1 MNPGGDG
8 GSDDELGGERKVGD
22 ARSQK
27 ASRPS
32 PSVPLPPAPRPPPRP
47 SSTGIAPP
55 PKPPAPPRP
64 APRPPT
70 LSQPAQ
76 PAAKPA
82 PSAPAP
88 PPRTASSGPVK
99 GGAAKGTSS
108 IDLAPGDLFAGR
120 YRIDKQVGRGGMGA
134 VYLAEQEP
142 LARKVAIKVLHGTA
156 DETTV
161 ARFQREARLIAQ
173 LQHPHIV
180 GLIDFGEDDGR
191 LFLVMEFIDGEA
203 LTALLK
209 REAPLPPRRACEI
222 SLQVAEALA
231 VAHDIQV
238 VHRDVKPDNVMI
250 IKTAAGQDFV
260 KMLDFGVAKIKREG
274 DQQNTIETK
283 AGLIVGSLRY
293 ISPEQVESGDIT
305 PRTDIYSFGCI
316 LYEML
321 TGKRVFEYPSPA
333 DCAIAHLTEK
343 PKAPMIDGRALT
355 GPLVDLV
362 MRCLEKK
369 PGKRPADARELL
381 KILMACRE
389 DPAKLAPPKG
399 AVAAHDEDQELTVH
413 AVAGGLANAQHAP
426 TVALPAVRPEDLPEQ
441 PSSRPVVRP
450 TTDTGQRARPDVE
463 LRRPTGSHGFAA
475 GAGDGPTSTHV
486 RGVQLELPKKSRTW
500 LWVLMG
506 LVLGG
511 GGVAAFL
518 LTRGE
523 QGATSGTSG
532 TATSAATVADA
543 TGGTPAADAGAGGVA
558 DAGASVALGAE
569 VTEAEVVPEVVADVV
584 VIEGTRVV
592 TNPEGAEVTR
602 DKVVVC
608 TTPCVVPWRIE
619 EKPPLVRLT
628 LKGHIDIDLQLV
640 RGDHGTEQRFEL
652 RPNAVP

>member
-1 MNPGGDG
+1 M
-8 GSDDELGGERKVGD
+8 
-22 ARSQK
+22 
-27 ASRPS
+27 
-32 PSVPLPPAPRPPPRP
+32 PRPATL
-47 SSTGIAPP
+47 SQAPADKVLT
-55 PKPPAPPRP
+55 KPPA
-64 APRPPT
+64 
-70 LSQPAQ
+70 SAQ
-76 PAAKPA
+76 
-82 PSAPAP
+82 SAGA
-88 PPRTASSGPVK
+88 RTAGPGPVK
-99 GGAAKGTSS
+99 GGAAKGSAS

-120 YRIDKQVGRGGMGA
+120 YRIDRQVGRGGMGA

-142 LARKVAIKVLHGTA
+142 LSRKVAIKVLHGTA

-191 LFLVMEFIDGEA
+191 LYLVMEYIDGEA

-209 REAPLPPRRACEI
+209 REAPLPPKRACEI
-222 SLQVAEALA
+222 ALQVAEALA

-305 PRTDIYSFGCI
+305 TRTDIYSFGCI

-343 PKAPMIDGRALT
+343 PKAPTIEGRALT

-369 PGKRPADARELL
+369 PGKRPEHARELL

-413 AVAGGLANAQHAP
+413 AVAGGLASAQHAP
-426 TVALPAVRPEDLPEQ
+426 TVALPAVRPEDLAKLDA
-441 PSSRPVVRP
+441 RP
-450 TTDTGQRARPDVE
+450 TSDTGQRARPDVE
-463 LRRPTGSHGFAA
+463 LRRPTGSHAFAA

-486 RGVQLELPKKSRTW
+486 RGVQLELPKKSRPW
-500 LWVLMG
+500 LWVVLG
-506 LVLGG
+506 LVLVG
-511 GGVAAFL
+511 GGVAAFF
-518 LTRGE
+518 LT
-523 QGATSGTSG
+523 QTH
-532 TATSAATVADA
+532 
-543 TGGTPAADAGAGGVA
+543 GGTTSETLGVGHAVEPDAAREAAAPDTSIGAVAEADVGVA
-558 DAGASVALGAE
+558 EVGGEVVTDIADVA
-569 VTEAEVVPEVVADVV
+569 AEVVAAIA
-584 VIEGTRVV
+584 IEGTRII
-592 TNPEGAEVTR
+592 TNPEGAELTR
-602 DKVVVC
+602 DKAVVC
-608 TTPCVVPWRIE
+608 TTPCTVPWRID

-652 RPNAVP
+652 RPTAP